1 MVTIKGLRALK
12 PGVWL
17 SDGGARGAGTLV
29 FRRSGEIVRV
39 YFRHTQADGSRYAL
53 PLGHFDEEGRDG
65 LSLAEARSKAAELS
79 KLYLSGVKNLREHL
93 EAEEAAR
100 QAAEEARKAAQEAAL
115 AEAQAQRQSTLI
127 ALCNAYADALEQQ
140 GKRKSAGNAR
150 SVFKVHVEKAHP
162 DLARAP
168 ARDMT
173 PRDMATIIR
182 RVREAGK
189 ERTAGVLRSYLRAAY
204 AMAIRAPYD
213 SAANATMA
221 TFAVEMNP
229 VDAIPTIPVRAGHRT
244 LSAAELRNYL
254 AALSDELPDLAL
266 RLAVLAGGQRMSQ
279 LLRTRVADYN
289 EDTQT
294 LRLWDTKGKR
304 REPREHL
311 IPLAPK
317 GAALVAQLIER
328 AQQKVEQAGSSASDR
343 PRPTSLSLWVSTGGA
358 TMAETTP
365 GKRLVEITAA
375 MKTEPF
381 NLRDIRRTIETMLA
395 SMGISRETRA
405 QLLSHGL
412 SGVQSVHYDRHSYI
426 NEKRAALQAWEAHL
440 ASIKAIS

>member
-1 MVTIKGLRALK
+1 M
-12 PGVWL
+12 
-17 SDGGARGAGTLV
+17 
-29 FRRSGEIVRV
+29 
-39 YFRHTQADGSRYAL
+39 
-53 PLGHFDEEGRDG
+53 
-65 LSLAEARSKAAELS
+65 
-79 KLYLSGVKNLREHL
+79 KNLREHL

-244 LSAAELRNYL
+244 LSAAELRDYL

-328 AQQKVEQAGSSASDR
+328 AIATSTKSAPHCRPGKRTWRRLRRSASATSLLSR
-343 PRPTSLSLWVSTGGA
+343 GETAEQRGCVFSKRMWGYGPLISAPLRPTSVFSAHS
-358 TMAETTP
+358 
-365 GKRLVEITAA
+365 
-375 MKTEPF
+375 EPSV
-381 NLRDIRRTIETMLA
+381 NLGDPE
-395 SMGISRETRA
+395 
-405 QLLSHGL
+405 
-412 SGVQSVHYDRHSYI
+412 
-426 NEKRAALQAWEAHL
+426 
-440 ASIKAIS
+440 